1 MQPWCTRASA
11 LALAIA
17 GVLCALGA
25 RLALA
30 GPTNP
35 NISIIGQPFAQ
46 VTDDPSN
53 ANRERL
59 AFEPGEVELVFD
71 DYLNPYAKAFFTL
84 ALGEE
89 GLDLEEGYFDLVRGL
104 PLGLALRGGQ
114 YRVGFG
120 KENPAHPHAYPFAER
135 FRVLAAYLP
144 GEEAYVETGVS
155 ASKLFALPADRSLTL
170 AVDALTGDS
179 FRIERAPSKSP
190 DDPLNNPAESGDRD
204 EETRLAVNGRAAV
217 FAELGE
223 LSAVEVGASVAHGTT
238 NVAADARSTVV
249 GLDGKAKLW
258 TSPEAYLLLQA
269 EGLWLDRPE
278 VGWESGAGY
287 AKSPAEALGGYVYG
301 DYNWA
306 RRYNAGLGWERF
318 EDPTAGGGASSAVR
332 AFTGLALLEE
342 STAFRLDW
350 ERFYPAT
357 GDAFNT
363 TTLRAI
369 FSLGPHKA
377 HAF

>member
-1 MQPWCTRASA
+1 MRRARHAAAA
-11 LALAIA
+11 LALA
-17 GVLCALGA
+17 GALGA
-25 RLALA
+25 SPALA

-35 NISIIGQPFAQ
+35 NISIIGQPFARL
-46 VTDDPSN
+46 TDDPN
-53 ANRERL
+53 DIDRERL
-59 AFEPGEVELVFD
+59 QFEPGEVELVFD

-84 ALGEE
+84 ALGED
-89 GLDLEEGYFDLVRGL
+89 GLELEEGYFDLVRGL

-114 YRVGFG
+114 FRVGFG
-120 KENPAHPHAYPFAER
+120 KENPTHPHTYPFAER

-144 GEEAYVETGVS
+144 GEEGYIETGAS
-155 ASKLFALPADRSLTL
+155 LSKLFALPADRSLTL

-179 FRIERAPSKSP
+179 FRIERGPSASP
-190 DDPLNNPAESGDRD
+190 DDPLLDPSGIGDRSA
-204 EETRLAVNGRAAV
+204 ETRLAVNGRAAW

-223 LSAVEVGASVAHGTT
+223 LSALEVGASVTHGTT
-238 NVAADARSTVV
+238 NVAAAARSTIV
-249 GLDGKAKLW
+249 GLDAKAKLW

-269 EGLWLDRPE
+269 EGLWLDRPV

-287 AKSPAEALGGYVYG
+287 TTAPVEALGGYVYG

-318 EDPTAGGGASSAVR
+318 EEPTVEGGASWAMR
-332 AFTGLALLEE
+332 AYTGLALLEE

-350 ERFYPAT
+350 ERFFPAT
-357 GDAFNT
+357 GDPFNT

-369 FSLGPHKA
+369 FSLGGWWC
-377 HAF
+377 

>member
-1 MQPWCTRASA
+1 MQPCTRASA

-17 GVLCALGA
+17 GVPCALGA
-25 RLALA
+25 QPALA

-35 NISIIGQPFAQ
+35 NISIIGQPFARL
-46 VTDDPSN
+46 TDDPSDV
-53 ANRERL
+53 NRERL

-144 GEEAYVETGVS
+144 GEEAYIETGVS
-155 ASKLFALPADRSLTL
+155 VSKLFALPADRSLTL
-170 AVDALTGDS
+170 AIDALTGDS
-179 FRIERAPSKSP
+179 FRIEREPSASP

-204 EETRLAVNGRAAV
+204 EETRLAVSGRASW

-223 LSAVEVGASVAHGTT
+223 QSAVEVGASATHGTT
-238 NVAADARSTVV
+238 NVAADARATVV
-249 GLDGKAKLW
+249 GLDAKTKLW

-269 EGLWLDRPE
+269 EGLWLDRQN
-278 VGWESGAGY
+278 VGWESGVGY
-287 AKSPAEALGGYVYG
+287 TESAVDALGGYVYG

-318 EDPTAGGGASSAVR
+318 EDPTVGGGASSAVR

-357 GDAFNT
+357 GDPFNT

-377 HAF
+377 HPF